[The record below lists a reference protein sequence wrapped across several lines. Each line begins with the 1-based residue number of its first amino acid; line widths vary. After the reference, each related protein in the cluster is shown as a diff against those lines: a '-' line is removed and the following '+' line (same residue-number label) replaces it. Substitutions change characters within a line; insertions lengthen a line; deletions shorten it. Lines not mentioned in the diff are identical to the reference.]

1 MQSFSA
7 GQFATQ
13 NPSRLPDVI
22 LLTIKSAEAAHGGR
36 KTVDFKAQMSH
47 WRSRKRLDLPASA
60 VIDVTQCSKTS
71 AVFKSC
77 QRAAPKSLSA
87 AAFLIRVWKNFSR

>member
-22 LLTIKSAEAAHGGR
+22 LLTIESTEVTHGGR
-36 KTVDFKAQMSH
+36 KTLDFKAQMSH
-47 WRSRKRLDLPASA
+47 WRSRKRLDLPAST
-60 VIDVTQCSKTS
+60 VIHVTRCSKTS
-71 AVFKSC
+71 AVFKAVSERRLKVC
-77 QRAAPKSLSA
+77 QLPP
-87 AAFLIRVWKNFSR
+87 F